1 MRDETAVAR
10 TAVRVRW
17 NPFSTDHR
25 QVGISYLVLSVAAVA
40 VGVVLSLLMRLHLAW
55 PDVMLPFFGAIKPE
69 DYLALVTMHGTLM
82 VFFVLTTAPQNG
94 FGNIVIP
101 AQIGAGEMAFPG
113 LNLASFWVTC
123 AGFFVVLG
131 AFCVAGGAP
140 IAGWTSYPPF
150 SAIPSTGPGQGLGMD
165 LWLISIALFCVG
177 GSMAAVNMLTTVVRR
192 RCAGMTMGRI
202 PLTVWAWFVSSMLI
216 LLSFSVLLA
225 ALVLLF
231 CDRHFGTSFYVPA
244 SEVVNGQL
252 LRRGGDGT
260 PLLWLH
266 LFWFFGHPEVYIA
279 ILPGMGL
286 TSMLVM
292 NFTRRR
298 VPSYRSMISTT
309 ILIGLLGFLVWGHHM
324 FVSGMNPYAGG
335 VFALT
340 TMAIAIPSS
349 AKVLVWLG
357 TLLRGG
363 VQRRP
368 DSSSPTLASQEWG
381 TQIRREGH
389 IPAAM
394 LFVLGFISFFVAGGL
409 TGPVLAQPNLDSYL
423 HNTFFVVAHFH
434 LIMAMAGVF
443 GMFAAAYYW
452 FPLVNGRLMN
462 ERLGRWHFWLTL
474 VGGYFVFFP
483 MHFAGMAG
491 QPRHFSELTGT
502 TWTTF
507 AHLIPL
513 HRWISVWA
521 FVLAGAQ
528 VLFFVNLQKSLRR
541 GRMAGANPWAATTL
555 EWFPGTANARPV
567 VHCSPDEYG
576 VEHEGRDFRAQ
587 WEPLPEEE

>member
-1 MRDETAVAR
+1 MKEEAAVAR
-10 TAVRVRW
+10 AAMRVRW

-25 QVGISYLVLSVAAVA
+25 QVGTSYLVLSVAAVA
-40 VGVVLSLLMRLHLAW
+40 VGMVLSLLMRLHLAW
-55 PDVMLPFFGAIKPE
+55 PDATFPFFGAIKPE

-94 FGNIVIP
+94 FGNIVVP
-101 AQIGAGEMAFPG
+101 AQIGAGEMAFPAW
-113 LNLASFWVTC
+113 NLAGFWVTF
-123 AGFFVVLG
+123 AGFLVLLG
-131 AFCVAGGAP
+131 AFFVRGGSP
-140 IAGWTSYPPF
+140 ISGWTSYPPF
-150 SAIPSTGPGQGLGMD
+150 SAIASTGSGQGPGID
-165 LWLISIALFCVG
+165 LWLVSLALFCVG

-192 RCAGMTMGRI
+192 RCAGMTLGRM

-244 SEVVNGQL
+244 SEIVNGQL
-252 LRRGGDGT
+252 LRRDGDGT

-286 TSMLVM
+286 VSMLVM

-298 VPSYRSMISTT
+298 VPSYRAMIATT

-357 TLLRGG
+357 TLMRGG
-363 VQRRP
+363 VRRT
-368 DSSSPTLASQEWG
+368 D
-381 TQIRREGH
+381 GH

-452 FPLVNGRLMN
+452 FPLVNGRLMD
-462 ERLGRWHFWLTL
+462 EGVGRWHFWLTL
-474 VGGYFVFFP
+474 VPGYFVFFP

-491 QPRHFSELTGT
+491 QPRHFSELTGP

-513 HRWISVWA
+513 HRWISAWA
-521 FVLAGAQ
+521 FLLAGAQ
-528 VLFFVNLQKSLRR
+528 ALFFVNLQRSMKR
-541 GRMAGANPWAATTL
+541 GRVAAANPWAATTL
-555 EWFPGTANARPV
+555 EWFAGVTDERPV
-567 VHCSPDEYG
+567 VHCGPDEYG
-576 VEHEGRDFRAQ
+576 IQHQGRDFRAQ
-587 WEPLPEEE
+587 WEALPEEE